1 MNFSFNF
8 NSKQQKDNID
18 ESAKNLSV
26 AVESYKKAVQDG
38 VAQYNETRK
47 KAEEHINNG
56 TRITRHRINL

>member
-18 ESAKNLSV
+18 ESAKNLSA
-26 AVESYKKAVQDG
+26 AVESYKKAVQEG

-47 KAEEHINNG
+47 KAEEHINSG
-56 TRITRHRINL
+56 TRITKHRINL

>member
-18 ESAKNLSV
+18 ESTKNLSV
-26 AVESYKKAVQDG
+26 AVESYKKAVHDG

-47 KAEEHINNG
+47 RAEEHINNG
-56 TRITRHRINL
+56 TRITKHRINL